1 MIDIDR
7 LSKRFSGRTVVNDLS
22 FRIDRGE
29 IVGLLGPNGAGKST
43 TLKMLSGFLAPS
55 AGSVRIFGFDMQ
67 DKARQAQ
74 KLIGYLPENA
84 PSYGEMTVEGFLAFV
99 ASIRDYSGREKRRR
113 IDSAMDCMELRDERR
128 SIIETLS
135 KGFKRRVALAQAILH
150 DPELLLLDEPTDGLD
165 PNQKHQ
171 VRQLVKNLSESKIVV
186 ISTHILEEVSFM
198 CSRALVINGGRL
210 LADNTPGELRTR
222 SRYHHAV
229 SLSIEAPVDPLA
241 IAMLPGVA
249 GIEGRPDRAGTLTIL
264 ARPGAQILPALNRL
278 IRQRLAGIRVA
289 YRTRPTGRS
298 VPPTDPR
305 NPRMTAIGTI
315 FRRELGSYFATPLA
329 YVFTLIF
336 LVLSGVATFYLG
348 DFFER
353 GQADLAPF
361 FSSLPWL
368 YLLLIPALAMRL
380 WAEERKSGSIEMLMT
395 LPVSRA
401 TLVTGKF
408 LAAWFCAGLALLL
421 TFPMPL
427 TVNYLGSPDNGA
439 IIAGYLAGWLL
450 SGGYLAIG
458 SCMSALAKNQIIAFA
473 LTVLVCLLFVGAG
486 TPHVQQAL
494 SGWLPQW
501 LLDGIA
507 SLSVL
512 VRFEALGRGVL
523 DVRDLAYF
531 GSLIVAWLVATTIII
546 DLKKAA

>member
-55 AGSVRIFGFDMQ
+55 AGSIRIFGFDMQ

-229 SLSIEAPVDPLA
+229 SLSIEAPVD
-241 IAMLPGVA
+241 
-249 GIEGRPDRAGTLTIL
+249 
-264 ARPGAQILPALNRL
+264 
-278 IRQRLAGIRVA
+278 
-289 YRTRPTGRS
+289 
-298 VPPTDPR
+298 
-305 NPRMTAIGTI
+305 
-315 FRRELGSYFATPLA
+315 
-329 YVFTLIF
+329 
-336 LVLSGVATFYLG
+336 
-348 DFFER
+348 FER

-531 GSLIVAWLVATTIII
+531 FSLIVAWLVATTIII

>member
-55 AGSVRIFGFDMQ
+55 AGSIRIFGFDMQ

-249 GIEGRPDRAGTLTIL
+249 GIEGCPDRAGTLTIL

-278 IRQRLAGIRVA
+278 IHGSGWRVSGV
-289 YRTRPTGRS
+289 RTEHGQLEE
-298 VPPTDPR
+298 V
-305 NPRMTAIGTI
+305 
-315 FRRELGSYFATPLA
+315 FR
-329 YVFTLIF
+329 
-336 LVLSGVATFYLG
+336 VLSGVATFYLG

-531 GSLIVAWLVATTIII
+531 CSLIVAWLVATTIVI

>member
-1 MIDIDR
+1 
-7 LSKRFSGRTVVNDLS
+7 
-22 FRIDRGE
+22 
-29 IVGLLGPNGAGKST
+29 
-43 TLKMLSGFLAPS
+43 
-55 AGSVRIFGFDMQ
+55 
-67 DKARQAQ
+67 
-74 KLIGYLPENA
+74 
-84 PSYGEMTVEGFLAFV
+84 
-99 ASIRDYSGREKRRR
+99 
-113 IDSAMDCMELRDERR
+113 
-128 SIIETLS
+128 
-135 KGFKRRVALAQAILH
+135 
-150 DPELLLLDEPTDGLD
+150 
-165 PNQKHQ
+165 
-171 VRQLVKNLSESKIVV
+171 
-186 ISTHILEEVSFM
+186 
-198 CSRALVINGGRL
+198 
-210 LADNTPGELRTR
+210 
-222 SRYHHAV
+222 
-229 SLSIEAPVDPLA
+229 
-241 IAMLPGVA
+241 
-249 GIEGRPDRAGTLTIL
+249 
-264 ARPGAQILPALNRL
+264 
-278 IRQRLAGIRVA
+278 
-289 YRTRPTGRS
+289 
-298 VPPTDPR
+298 
-305 NPRMTAIGTI
+305 MTAIGTI

-348 DFFER
+348 NFFER

-512 VRFEALGRGVL
+512 LRFEALGRGVL

-531 GSLIVAWLVATTIII
+531 CSLIVAWLVATTIII

>member
-55 AGSVRIFGFDMQ
+55 AGSIRIFGFDMQ

-249 GIEGRPDRAGTLTIL
+249 GIEGCPDRAGTLTIL

-278 IRQRLAGIRVA
+278 IHGNGWRVSGLRTEHGQLEEVFRQL
-289 YRTRPTGRS
+289 TR
-298 VPPTDPR
+298 
-305 NPRMTAIGTI
+305 
-315 FRRELGSYFATPLA
+315 ETPA
-329 YVFTLIF
+329 
-336 LVLSGVATFYLG
+336 
-348 DFFER
+348 
-353 GQADLAPF
+353 
-361 FSSLPWL
+361 
-368 YLLLIPALAMRL
+368 
-380 WAEERKSGSIEMLMT
+380 
-395 LPVSRA
+395 
-401 TLVTGKF
+401 
-408 LAAWFCAGLALLL
+408 
-421 TFPMPL
+421 
-427 TVNYLGSPDNGA
+427 
-439 IIAGYLAGWLL
+439 
-450 SGGYLAIG
+450 
-458 SCMSALAKNQIIAFA
+458 
-473 LTVLVCLLFVGAG
+473 
-486 TPHVQQAL
+486 
-494 SGWLPQW
+494 
-501 LLDGIA
+501 
-507 SLSVL
+507 
-512 VRFEALGRGVL
+512 
-523 DVRDLAYF
+523 
-531 GSLIVAWLVATTIII
+531 
-546 DLKKAA
+546 

>member
-229 SLSIEAPVDPLA
+229 SLRIEAPVDPLA

-278 IRQRLAGIRVA
+278 IHGSGWRV
-289 YRTRPTGRS
+289 
-298 VPPTDPR
+298 
-305 NPRMTAIGTI
+305 
-315 FRRELGSYFATPLA
+315 
-329 YVFTLIF
+329 
-336 LVLSGVATFYLG
+336 SGVRT
-348 DFFER
+348 EH
-353 GQADLAPF
+353 GQLEEVFRQLTREP
-361 FSSLPWL
+361 
-368 YLLLIPALAMRL
+368 PA
-380 WAEERKSGSIEMLMT
+380 
-395 LPVSRA
+395 
-401 TLVTGKF
+401 
-408 LAAWFCAGLALLL
+408 
-421 TFPMPL
+421 
-427 TVNYLGSPDNGA
+427 
-439 IIAGYLAGWLL
+439 
-450 SGGYLAIG
+450 
-458 SCMSALAKNQIIAFA
+458 
-473 LTVLVCLLFVGAG
+473 
-486 TPHVQQAL
+486 
-494 SGWLPQW
+494 
-501 LLDGIA
+501 
-507 SLSVL
+507 
-512 VRFEALGRGVL
+512 
-523 DVRDLAYF
+523 
-531 GSLIVAWLVATTIII
+531 
-546 DLKKAA
+546 

>member
-55 AGSVRIFGFDMQ
+55 AGSIRIFGFDMQ

-198 CSRALVINGGRL
+198 CSPRRRRYRR
-210 LADNTPGELRTR
+210 TP
-222 SRYHHAV
+222 
-229 SLSIEAPVDPLA
+229 
-241 IAMLPGVA
+241 
-249 GIEGRPDRAGTLTIL
+249 
-264 ARPGAQILPALNRL
+264 RPGRHPDHPGPPRRADPSRAQPPDP
-278 IRQRLAGIRVA
+278 RQRLAGIRVA

-329 YVFTLIF
+329 YVFTLVF

-531 GSLIVAWLVATTIII
+531 FSLIVAWLVATTIII

>member
-55 AGSVRIFGFDMQ
+55 AGSIRIFGFDMQ

-278 IRQRLAGIRVA
+278 IHGNGWRVSGLRTEHGQLEEVFRQL
-289 YRTRPTGRS
+289 TRET
-298 VPPTDPR
+298 
-305 NPRMTAIGTI
+305 
-315 FRRELGSYFATPLA
+315 
-329 YVFTLIF
+329 
-336 LVLSGVATFYLG
+336 
-348 DFFER
+348 
-353 GQADLAPF
+353 
-361 FSSLPWL
+361 
-368 YLLLIPALAMRL
+368 
-380 WAEERKSGSIEMLMT
+380 
-395 LPVSRA
+395 
-401 TLVTGKF
+401 
-408 LAAWFCAGLALLL
+408 
-421 TFPMPL
+421 
-427 TVNYLGSPDNGA
+427 
-439 IIAGYLAGWLL
+439 
-450 SGGYLAIG
+450 
-458 SCMSALAKNQIIAFA
+458 SA
-473 LTVLVCLLFVGAG
+473 
-486 TPHVQQAL
+486 
-494 SGWLPQW
+494 
-501 LLDGIA
+501 
-507 SLSVL
+507 
-512 VRFEALGRGVL
+512 
-523 DVRDLAYF
+523 
-531 GSLIVAWLVATTIII
+531 
-546 DLKKAA
+546 